1 MSPTSI
7 LTAVLALMMVALP
20 VAAKKPERQAVAADT
35 SEKFEVLVQAIHQQM
50 APGKRYEFLQ
60 ESDRAK
66 VNQSLDTMSAL
77 LARSGSVDSMSYDD
91 RIALFNEQEFVNGL
105 LAQNSDDREVCSYEK
120 PVGSHLPVK
129 RCSTVREINE
139 SRAISRREL
148 GRAVA
153 DRRNMKVKGD
163 MDARGPASQ

>member
-1 MSPTSI
+1 MLRKSI
-7 LTAVLALMMVALP
+7 FLAVLALLMAALP
-20 VAAKKPERQAVAADT
+20 VAAKKAEKKVVAADT
-35 SEKFEVLVQAIHQQM
+35 SEKFEILVQAIRGEM

-66 VNQSLDTMSAL
+66 VNESLDRMSAL
-77 LARSGSVDSMSYDD
+77 LVSSGSVDAMAYDD
-91 RIALFNEQEFVNGL
+91 RIELFNQQEFVNGL
-105 LAQNSDDREVCSYEK
+105 LARNSDDRLVCTYER

-139 SRAISRREL
+139 ARAIARREL
-148 GRAVA
+148 GHAVA

-163 MDARGPASQ
+163 MDTRRGSD